1 MIQIIGSHQI
11 SLQLLLSTRRVVS
24 IPLAVALAV
33 AWHVGELL
41 ARYELLGARL
51 RPTQPPAHLNNRD
64 KSGYGVQII
73 SVWYKD
79 T

>member
-51 RPTQPPAHLNNRD
+51 CSTQPPAHLNNRD
-64 KSGYGVQII
+64 ERGYGVRCTDNLCL
-73 SVWYKD
+73 V
-79 T
+79 